1 MLNFK
6 ENING
11 EARAPKTWLN
21 RLYDKD
27 RAAAVAAEL
36 DLPAGIADIL
46 LQRGLSEAE
55 QVHAFLFPALGQ
67 LPAPLLMKGMREA
80 VSIVARAVVHRQPI
94 MVYGDYDV
102 DGTTG
107 AAVLVLFL
115 RTLGLEVLVCQPHRL
130 TQGYG
135 LHHNMIDDLL
145 ARAPGGVLVTV
156 DCGISS
162 VEAVAAARQGGMTV
176 IVTDHHQPP
185 GKLPAAHAILNPLQ
199 AGCGFPFKQLAGVG
213 VAFYL
218 TMGIRSHL
226 KEQGF
231 WQGREAE
238 MPNLREYLDL
248 VAVGTI
254 ADMVPLLGPNRIF
267 ARAGLEV
274 LQEARRPGF
283 SCLLETAGV
292 LGKRLSAEDVGYR
305 LGPRINAAGR
315 TGDPGRAL
323 ELLLTSD
330 FGRARE
336 LAGELEEANRC
347 RQALEKEMFQQAVTA
362 AADILHAGGKSL
374 VLSGADWHAGVLGI
388 VASRLLN
395 RYYRTTILL
404 TEKDGL
410 LKGSGRSIP
419 ALDLYGTLGC
429 CQDLL
434 VQYGGHANA
443 AGLALRPENLKE
455 FQERFEAEV
464 ATRLKP
470 EDLQPKLLIDGL
482 LGEELFHGRFLEYYL
497 RLPPFGIG
505 NPEPVFGGSG
515 CRLLEPRV
523 VAEKHLKFFWP
534 HNGGRLQGIG
544 FGFGYLLPQLLQEAT
559 AGVAV
564 SLRLNEYR
572 GKESWQLNLVDL
584 VVEEVAEKRCSQMAA
599 SLTLSPAAQ

>member
-1 MLNFK
+1 MLNIK
-6 ENING
+6 EDQPG
-11 EARAPKTWLN
+11 EAKQPKTWLG
-21 RLYDKD
+21 RLHDKE
-27 RAAAVAAEL
+27 RATAVAAEL
-36 DLPAGIADIL
+36 DLPEAIAAIL
-46 LQRGLSEAE
+46 LQRGLSEAG
-55 QVHAFLFPALGQ
+55 QVHSFLYPALRQ
-67 LPAPLLMKGMREA
+67 LPSPFLMKGMRDA
-80 VSIVARAVVHRQPI
+80 VGIMARAVARRQPVMI
-94 MVYGDYDV
+94 YGDYDV

-115 RTLGLEVLVCQPHRL
+115 RALGLEVQAWQPHRL

-135 LHHNMIDDLL
+135 LHCGMIVDLL
-145 ARAPGGVLVTV
+145 ARAPGGVLITV

-162 VEAVAAARQGGMTV
+162 GEAVAAARQGGMTV

-185 GKLPAAHAILNPLQ
+185 ERLPPADAILNPLQ
-199 AGCGFPFKQLAGVG
+199 PGCDFPFKQLAGVG

-218 TMGIRSHL
+218 IMGIRSHL
-226 KEQGF
+226 KEQGL

-254 ADMVPLLGPNRIF
+254 ADMVPLLGPNRVF

-274 LQEARRPGF
+274 LQEARRPGLE
-283 SCLLETAGV
+283 CLREAAGV
-292 LGKRLSAEDVGYR
+292 LGQRLSAEDIGYR

-330 FGRARE
+330 YGRARE

-347 RQALEKEMFQQAVTA
+347 RQALEKEMFQQAVIA
-362 AADILHAGGKSL
+362 AGDILRVGGKSL
-374 VLSGADWHAGVLGI
+374 VLSGPNWHAGVLGI

-419 ALDLYGTLGC
+419 ELDLYQTLGC
-429 CQDLL
+429 CQNLL

-443 AGLALRPENLKE
+443 AGLALRPENLKP
-455 FQERFEAEV
+455 FQERFETEV
-464 ATRLKP
+464 AARLKP
-470 EDLQPKLLIDGL
+470 EDLQPKLMIDGII
-482 LGEELFHGRFLEYYL
+482 GEELFERRFLEFYL

-505 NPEPVFGGSG
+505 NPEPVFGSSG
-515 CRLLEPRV
+515 CRLFEPRL

-544 FGFGYLLPQLLQEAT
+544 FGFGYLLPQLLREAA
-559 AGVAV
+559 AGMAV

-572 GKESWQLNLVDL
+572 GRESWQLHLVDVKL
-584 VVEEVAEKRCSQMAA
+584 AGRKN
-599 SLTLSPAAQ
+599 